1 MYSTLI
7 HSATVQRCVALHDV
21 IQSDRKNNFV
31 LRDEDWALA
40 RLGQARVRCTDL
52 AIRGRRK
59 SESNSLVCFV
69 TEAIDP
75 QTETVDMIDSDR
87 LVADASVELE
97 PKGQK
102 ASAVL
107 G

>member
-1 MYSTLI
+1 
-7 HSATVQRCVALHDV
+7 
-21 IQSDRKNNFV
+21 
-31 LRDEDWALA
+31 
-40 RLGQARVRCTDL
+40 
-52 AIRGRRK
+52 
-59 SESNSLVCFV
+59 
-69 TEAIDP
+69 
-75 QTETVDMIDSDR
+75 MIDSDR